1 METATATT
9 TKTWTLDKAHA
20 KVGFSTVHMLVSDVE
35 GYFSDFDAKL
45 KTTKEDFSDAS
56 AEFTAK
62 VSSINTHNEQR
73 DAHLK
78 NADFFQAEEFPTV
91 EFKSKSFTK
100 TGENK
105 YKVDGE
111 LTMHGVTKPVNFDV
125 TGIIGEHPFTKKTIA
140 GFKITGSVKRSE
152 FGVGHSVPGFV
163 VSDEVKV
170 VANAEFAGE

>member
-1 METATATT
+1 METATA
-9 TKTWTLDKAHA
+9 KKISTWTLDKAHA

-35 GYFSDFDAKL
+35 GHFTDFDAKL
-45 KTTKEDFSDAS
+45 KATKEDFSDAS

-62 VSSINTHNEQR
+62 VSSIDTHNEQR
-73 DAHLK
+73 NAHLK
-78 NADFFQAEEFPTV
+78 NADFFHADEFPTV

-100 TGENK
+100 TGDNK

-111 LTMHGVTKPVNFDV
+111 LTMHGVTKAVAFDV
-125 TGIIGEHPFTKKTIA
+125 TGILGENPFTKKAIA
-140 GFKITGSVKRSE
+140 GFKISGSIKRSD
-152 FGVGHSVPGFV
+152 FGVGHSIPSFV